1 MITTGGVNND
11 IEHNGL
17 VNFASPVQDRV
28 PVLQMGGWWV
38 GEKNPPAKGFEPL
51 SSGL

>member
-17 VNFASPVQDRV
+17 VNLPQYKTRYSFYRWV
-28 PVLQMGGWWV
+28 GWWV
-38 GEKNPPAKGFEPL
+38 GENPPAQGFEPL